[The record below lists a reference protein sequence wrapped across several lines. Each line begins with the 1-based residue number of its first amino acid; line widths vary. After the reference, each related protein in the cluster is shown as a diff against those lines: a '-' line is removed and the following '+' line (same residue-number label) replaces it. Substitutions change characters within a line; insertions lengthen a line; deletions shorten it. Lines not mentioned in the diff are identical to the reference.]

1 MLFTIG
7 SLTWVAH
14 QRPPIDGRW
23 KAFFVDLQFDSIIHK
38 EAGWPSGR
46 DGILEFTTSISIVPD
61 TFPFEECQGA
71 ECLGE
76 LV

>member
-1 MLFTIG
+1 MLWTTG
-7 SLTWVAH
+7 SLTLVAH

-38 EAGWPSGR
+38 ETGWPSGR
-46 DGILEFTTSISIVPD
+46 DRILEFVNSISIEPD
-61 TFPFEECQGA
+61 TLPFEECKLA
-71 ECLGE
+71 ECLVE